1 MLYLQVVDPT
11 SNKENFPRTLDP
23 QKKRS
28 TPQLNWMPSTIRRS
42 MWINEALE
50 APWMLLIKRDTFL
63 KEG

>member
-1 MLYLQVVDPT
+1 
-11 SNKENFPRTLDP
+11 
-23 QKKRS
+23 
-28 TPQLNWMPSTIRRS
+28 MPSTIRRS